1 MRMFVAVT
9 PSSEAVEHLED
20 FLEPRR
26 AAGPDLRWSAPEQWH
41 LTLAFMASVP
51 DRALDDLVERLT
63 RAAARCPVFAAALRA
78 GGAFPDVGRGRVLYV
93 GIDVGEQQERLR
105 RLADGARAAANRA
118 GAPVD
123 GARLHPHV
131 TLARSGR
138 PVEMSRW
145 VRLLDTYA
153 GPSWPVDRLTLFASH
168 LGEGPRRRP
177 RHEVV
182 ASVPLGPG

>member
-1 MRMFVAVT
+1 MPRTSVLVCGTAALVVAMSACSSPDAGDTVT
-9 PSSEAVEHLED
+9 
-20 FLEPRR
+20 
-26 AAGPDLRWSAPEQWH
+26 
-41 LTLAFMASVP
+41 
-51 DRALDDLVERLT
+51 
-63 RAAARCPVFAAALRA
+63 VFAAALRA

-153 GPSWPVDRLTLFASH
+153 GPSWPVNRLTLFASH